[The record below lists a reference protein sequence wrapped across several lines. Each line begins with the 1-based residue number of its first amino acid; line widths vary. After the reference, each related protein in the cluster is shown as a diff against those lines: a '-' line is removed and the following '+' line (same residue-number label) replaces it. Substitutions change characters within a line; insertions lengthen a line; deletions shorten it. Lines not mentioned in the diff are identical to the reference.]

1 MLSCLMAWKIGSV
14 FNSEPRISAIFEVYM
29 ATVNT
34 FNSAN
39 HYPVLVVG
47 VTSKPNLV
55 PSRIQSCF
63 LHQLEMSAPNQ
74 AQRLD
79 MLGSLSKQ
87 YNLGLLVDLPAI
99 AQATA
104 GYVLGD
110 LVNLLTQA
118 FNLAVKDTYSHW

>member
-1 MLSCLMAWKIGSV
+1 MKGVLVA
-14 FNSEPRISAIFEVYM
+14 FNAEPRISAIFEVYM
-29 ATVNT
+29 ATVNS
-34 FNSAN
+34 FNSTN
-39 HYPVLVVG
+39 HFPVLVVG
-47 VTSKPNLV
+47 VTSNPNQV
-55 PSRIQSCF
+55 PGRIQSCF
-63 LHQLEMSAPNQ
+63 LHQLEVSAPSQ
-74 AQRLD
+74 GQRLD
-79 MLGSLSKQ
+79 MLVSLSRQ